1 MSSSHGLV
9 HVMRQNV
16 ELASAVPVDAV
27 ITGTGPVPVVVD
39 QCHIEGQEPEQAVD
53 VENGFQRLF
62 EFVGRCLFDRTAQR
76 DQGLP
81 GLGMVL

>member
-1 MSSSHGLV
+1 M
-9 HVMRQNV
+9 
-16 ELASAVPVDAV
+16 ELAPAVPVDAV

-39 QCHIEGQEPEQAVD
+39 QRHIEGQEPEQTVD
-53 VENGFQRLF
+53 VENGFQGLF
-62 EFVGRCLFDRTAQR
+62 EFFGRCLFDRTAQR